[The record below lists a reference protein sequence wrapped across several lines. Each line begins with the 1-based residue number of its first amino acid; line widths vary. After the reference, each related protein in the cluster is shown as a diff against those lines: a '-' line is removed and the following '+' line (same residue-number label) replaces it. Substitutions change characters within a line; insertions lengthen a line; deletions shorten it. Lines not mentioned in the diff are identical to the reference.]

1 MVCLCGLSAIAYLT
15 SSRAAELLT
24 SIPESA
30 AGGDSLSAP
39 VPVIVTQNV
48 DPNEARLEA
57 AEINR
62 YLLAKSFFD
71 CREYDRC
78 AAVFLPDSL
87 MSGVLATHRQD
98 HDDVTHGTQNSGEF
112 AYASAGASFRD
123 SRLGGKD
130 ALSSSRKEKEAGKAA
145 AAAAPSN
152 ASTATS
158 ATSPLHA
165 DPVHTLPELSQ
176 RSLFLALYAK
186 LISGEK
192 KKDEE
197 VEMVMGPHDTGDV
210 ANRQLRVISAYLQT
224 WFDQNL
230 GEDGEL
236 EGMGGDGS
244 GSGGSGQ
251 QAGTGVISQGWLEY
265 LYGMVLAKEKNEREA
280 MEWFIRSV
288 HRYPMNW
295 GCWLEMTALISRVD
309 ELNKIAPR
317 LPQNIVSFIF
327 HLHASLELY
336 QQGHNLANSV
346 DQLLGIFPTSSF
358 LLTCSAML
366 AYHSK
371 DLMAAEQHFSML
383 LAQHPHR
390 LDSLDHYSNILY
402 VLNLRPKLAFLAHLC
417 SSLDKFR
424 AETCVVIGN
433 YYSLM
438 SAHEKAVQYFR
449 RALALDRS
457 CLSAWTLMGHEYVEL
472 KNTHAAI
479 ESYRR
484 AVDVNRRDYRAWYG
498 LGQTYEVLESHTY
511 ALFYYKKA
519 AGLRPWDGKMW
530 MAVGSCLQKISR
542 PRDGIKAL
550 KRALLADA
558 SYESSGS
565 FSSGG
570 GGGGKSGYMDPEVL
584 LQIALMYD
592 QLQEYDEAKSY
603 MELCMAQEEG
613 EPDGNFGDSVRRESM
628 AGGGLDDDDDE
639 DNDGAGDGAGGRAG
653 GSGGGGGGGGGG
665 GTGVTPAT
673 SKARLWLARAAL
685 ENEEYTTAVAL
696 AQELCQDGVDVEE
709 AKALVKKG
717 EEGVAKA
724 SKARRSLQQLDT

>member
-1 MVCLCGLSAIAYLT
+1 MALNKQETLQLRSALQDAVVKCSERCLYQSAKW
-15 SSRAAELLT
+15 AAELLT

-30 AGGDSLSAP
+30 VESINHNIPPGAP
-39 VPVIVTQNV
+39 LVTQNV
-48 DPNEARLEA
+48 DPAEARLEA
-57 AEINR
+57 AEINK

-78 AAVFLPDSL
+78 AAVFLPDAL
-87 MSGVLATHRQD
+87 MAGVLSSYRQSHRD
-98 HDDVTHGTQNSGEF
+98 LFDGETRRN
-112 AYASAGASFRD
+112 AK
-123 SRLGGKD
+123 GGGD
-130 ALSSSRKEKEAGKAA
+130 ALYM
-145 AAAAPSN
+145 
-152 ASTATS
+152 STADD
-158 ATSPLHA
+158 A
-165 DPVHTLPELSQ
+165 DAVESGKLPELSQ
-176 RSLFLALYAK
+176 KSLFLALYAK

-210 ANRQLRVISAYLQT
+210 ANRQLQVISAYLQT
-224 WFDQNL
+224 WFDQNRV
-230 GEDGEL
+230 GMDEDE
-236 EGMGGDGS
+236 ER
-244 GSGGSGQ
+244 
-251 QAGTGVISQGWLEY
+251 VVSQGWLEY
-265 LYGMVLAKEKNEREA
+265 LYGMVLAKEKNEKEA

-288 HRYPMNW
+288 HRFPMNW
-295 GCWLEMTALISRVD
+295 GCWQEMTMLIARVD

-317 LPQNIVSFIF
+317 LPQNIVSFLF

-336 QQGHNLANSV
+336 QQGHNLATSV
-346 DQLLGIFPTSSF
+346 EQLLSIFPGSSF
-358 LLTCSAML
+358 LLTCNALL

-371 DLMAAEQHFSML
+371 DLIAAEQHFSTL

-390 LDSLDHYSNILY
+390 LDALDHYSNILY
-402 VLNLRPKLAFLAHLC
+402 VLNMRPKLAFLAHLC

-433 YYSLM
+433 YYSLL
-438 SAHEKAVQYFR
+438 SAHEKAVLYFR
-449 RALALDRS
+449 RALALDRG

-530 MAVGSCLQKISR
+530 MAVGSCLQKIGR

-550 KRALLADA
+550 KRALLAD
-558 SYESSGS
+558 SNYEST
-565 FSSGG
+565 GG
-570 GGGGKSGYMDPEVL
+570 NGGLSQGHVGKTPGYMDPEVL

-592 QLQEYDEAKSY
+592 QLEDHEEAKSY

-613 EPDGNFGDSVRRESM
+613 EPDAVGDSTLHRESM
-628 AGGGLDDDDDE
+628 GVSGRPDDDDDYE
-639 DNDGAGDGAGGRAG
+639 DN
-653 GSGGGGGGGGGG
+653 GGGGGGGGNE

-673 SKARLWLARAAL
+673 SKARLWLARAAVSAG
-685 ENEEYTTAVAL
+685 EFRTAILL
-696 AQELCQDGVDVEE
+696 ASELCQDGVEVEE
-709 AKALVKKG
+709 AKALVRQAKVELEAVEPKPG
-717 EEGVAKA
+717 KHMTDVAGA
-724 SKARRSLQQLDT
+724 ALTAAES